1 MSKISKALLLIYA
14 LIFKIILIAC
24 FITYVLFGHY
34 NSSEITLYFPKGTSI
49 TEIAE
54 NLESAGVIKSYY
66 TFLFATKMMHLK
78 GRSVIAGEY
87 SFTHWD
93 TTYSVLEKLIKGD
106 RVIHKISIPEG
117 LTVKQIA
124 EIINGTTGLEGDITS
139 QIKDCDL
146 MPDTYF
152 YFYGDSKD
160 SIISKM
166 KAHYDKFFS
175 KYDVNREYI
184 TSLAAI
190 VEKETALESERPKV
204 AGVYVNR
211 LAKGMLLQAD
221 PTVIYAVTDGYG
233 SMNRPIS
240 LADLKHKSPYNTYVS
255 TGLPPSPIACPG
267 RASLLAAL
275 NPEKHDLLYF
285 VADGTGGHIFSSNVK
300 DHNKNVSNWR
310 KLKKMS
316 SANAKK

>member
-1 MSKISKALLLIYA
+1 M
-14 LIFKIILIAC
+14 
-24 FITYVLFGHY
+24 TD
-34 NSSEITLYFPKGTSI
+34 
-49 TEIAE
+49 IAE
-54 NLESAGVIKSYY
+54 DLEKAGVIKSYHA
-66 TFLFATKMMHLK
+66 FLLATKIMHFK
-78 GRSVIAGEY
+78 GKNLIAGEY
-87 SFTHWD
+87 SFAPGD
-93 TTYSVLEKLIKGD
+93 TAYSVLEKLIKGD

-124 EIINGTTGLEGDITS
+124 ELINGTQGLEGDITP
-139 QIKDCDL
+139 QLKDCDL

-160 SIISKM
+160 SVISKM
-166 KAHYDKFFS
+166 RSHYDKFFN
-175 KYDVNREYI
+175 KYEVNREYI

-190 VEKETALESERPKV
+190 VEKETSIEAERPKV

-221 PTVIYAVTDGYG
+221 PTVIYAVTNGYG

-240 LADLKHKSPYNTYVS
+240 LADLKYNSPFNTYVS
-255 TGLPPSPIACPG
+255 LGLPPNPIACPG

-285 VADGTGGHIFSSNVK
+285 VADGTGGHIFSSSLK
-300 DHNKNVSNWR
+300 DHNKNASNWR
-310 KLKKMS
+310 KVKKMS